1 MALRAFAV
9 VWNTTLHS
17 RCKMAL
23 LRPSGSQVSMM
34 CSFSSLFQPISSME
48 QKLSSGLLQRSLLPS
63 QMTQV
68 AGYKYKV
75 YPKLRCRSCYFL
87 KIKGVLHVHCKT
99 HPRHKQIQ
107 LPEPK
112 RKPNGLED
120 TWGHK
125 PLNV

>member
-1 MALRAFAV
+1 MALRALAA

-17 RCKMAL
+17 KMAL
-23 LRPSGSQVSMM
+23 LQRSRSQNFMK
-34 CSFSSLFQPISSME
+34 CSFSSLFQPLNVAG
-48 QKLSSGLLQRSLLPS
+48 QKIPSGFLQRSLLPP
-63 QMTQV
+63 QMTRV

-75 YPKLRCRSCYFL
+75 YPRLRCRSCYFL

-107 LPEPK
+107 LPEPR
-112 RKPNGLED
+112 RKPNGFED

-125 PLNV
+125 TLNV

>member
-1 MALRAFAV
+1 MALRAFAA

-23 LRPSGSQVSMM
+23 LQPSWSQPSMK
-34 CSFSSLFQPISSME
+34 CSFSSLFQPFNIME
-48 QKLSSGLLQRSLLPS
+48 QKVSSGFLQRSLLPP
-63 QMTQV
+63 QMTQI

-75 YPKLRCRSCYFL
+75 YPRLRCRSCYFL
-87 KIKGVLHVHCKT
+87 KIRGVLHVHCKT
-99 HPRHKQIQ
+99 HQRHKQIQ

-112 RKPNGLED
+112 RKPNGFED

-125 PLNV
+125 RLNV